1 MKLDTQTTIFM
12 ICFVYLILHGAIWLA
27 LKEYRSDQVKL
38 WCAAGMFSGL
48 AVVFLAMRGN
58 IPDFLFYY
66 VAQLLM
72 LIGNWGRMVALR
84 MYLLP
89 APQHRAYMVYNIANI
104 SYFFLFVY
112 LIYFLKAEW
121 EALILFNAFYAV
133 LCFDYFRIGLK
144 LHRLRESLGAQLLL
158 WGGSIL
164 SITLCV
170 RTIGVA
176 MAGSIDDIYAP
187 SWHQAVMVIG
197 QFMAI
202 TLCNIAFLRIFLEI
216 AEQKKLAISH
226 ELILTNERAE
236 VMHRTSLSM
245 KQLLQEREEIIRQLT
260 LFNKTAGMGA
270 LVASLAH
277 ELNQPLTVIQLNTD
291 MIELALNDH
300 DVELNQDASIDK
312 AMTSLRNANQRAA
325 TIIANLRNMLGN
337 GRKSITVF
345 DFNELVNDVLLLCQS
360 TLQKNHIDIQV
371 QLNPQPLKI
380 HGDKSQL
387 QQVLLNLITNA
398 SEAFLPVF
406 QGVKQ
411 VTLNTSLKGNQI
423 ILTVADNGNGI
434 SPDIEADVFEL
445 LRTSKETGMG
455 IGLWLSKTIIE
466 SHQGKISFKTDSK
479 TGTVF
484 NVQLPA
490 TAEAMYF

>member
-1 MKLDTQTTIFM
+1 M
-12 ICFVYLILHGAIWLA
+12 
-27 LKEYRSDQVKL
+27 
-38 WCAAGMFSGL
+38 
-48 AVVFLAMRGN
+48 
-58 IPDFLFYY
+58 
-66 VAQLLM
+66 
-72 LIGNWGRMVALR
+72 
-84 MYLLP
+84 
-89 APQHRAYMVYNIANI
+89 
-104 SYFFLFVY
+104 
-112 LIYFLKAEW
+112 
-121 EALILFNAFYAV
+121 ILFNAFYAV

-312 AMTSLRNANQRAA
+312 AKCL
-325 TIIANLRNMLGN
+325 
-337 GRKSITVF
+337 
-345 DFNELVNDVLLLCQS
+345 D
-360 TLQKNHIDIQV
+360 
-371 QLNPQPLKI
+371 
-380 HGDKSQL
+380 
-387 QQVLLNLITNA
+387 
-398 SEAFLPVF
+398 
-406 QGVKQ
+406 
-411 VTLNTSLKGNQI
+411 
-423 ILTVADNGNGI
+423 
-434 SPDIEADVFEL
+434 
-445 LRTSKETGMG
+445 
-455 IGLWLSKTIIE
+455 
-466 SHQGKISFKTDSK
+466 
-479 TGTVF
+479 
-484 NVQLPA
+484 
-490 TAEAMYF
+490 

>member
-1 MKLDTQTTIFM
+1 
-12 ICFVYLILHGAIWLA
+12 
-27 LKEYRSDQVKL
+27 
-38 WCAAGMFSGL
+38 
-48 AVVFLAMRGN
+48 
-58 IPDFLFYY
+58 
-66 VAQLLM
+66 
-72 LIGNWGRMVALR
+72 
-84 MYLLP
+84 
-89 APQHRAYMVYNIANI
+89 
-104 SYFFLFVY
+104 
-112 LIYFLKAEW
+112 
-121 EALILFNAFYAV
+121 
-133 LCFDYFRIGLK
+133 
-144 LHRLRESLGAQLLL
+144 
-158 WGGSIL
+158 
-164 SITLCV
+164 
-170 RTIGVA
+170 
-176 MAGSIDDIYAP
+176 
-187 SWHQAVMVIG
+187 
-197 QFMAI
+197 
-202 TLCNIAFLRIFLEI
+202 
-216 AEQKKLAISH
+216 
-226 ELILTNERAE
+226 
-236 VMHRTSLSM
+236 
-245 KQLLQEREEIIRQLT
+245 
-260 LFNKTAGMGA
+260 MGA

-345 DFNELVNDVLLLCQS
+345 DFNELVTDVLLLCQS

-411 VTLNTSLKGNQI
+411 VTLNTSLNGNQI